1 MKMRLKADLALLLV
15 AILWG
20 SAFAAQRIAGQ
31 LGSVHF
37 FNAARFLVAGV
48 FLLPF
53 ALRSRWTGA
62 QVGWTCVAGVVLFAG
77 SALQQAGLQTTT
89 AGNAG
94 FLTSLYVVIV
104 PVVIFLGWRDKP
116 RLHSIAAIVLA
127 ALGAYLLSTGGLYR
141 IQSGDV
147 LELAGAAF
155 WALHVVILGKF
166 AFRYEP
172 IAISSGQL
180 LVASSLSWAASG
192 LWESNPFPL
201 NPMLLTSILY
211 TAIISLALGYT
222 LQIWGQRHTPPTDAA
237 IILSLEAVFAALAG
251 AVLLQERLS
260 PIQLLGCTI
269 IVVAVLVSQA
279 VGWSRMSAPRESS
292 QA

>member
-1 MKMRLKADLALLLV
+1 MRLKADVVLLLV

-31 LGSVHF
+31 LGSVHL
-37 FNAARFLVAGV
+37 FNAARFLLAGV
-48 FLLPF
+48 LLLPF
-53 ALRSRWTGA
+53 AFRSPWTRA
-62 QVGWTCVAGVVLFAG
+62 QVGWTCVAGAVLFAG

-104 PVVIFLGWRDKP
+104 PLVLFLGWRDKP
-116 RLHSIAAIVLA
+116 RPQSIVAIALA
-127 ALGAYLLSTGGLYR
+127 ALGAYLLSTGGSYR

-147 LELAGAAF
+147 LELGGAAL
-155 WALHVVILGKF
+155 WAVHVVLLGKF
-166 AFRYEP
+166 ASRYEP
-172 IAISSGQL
+172 IAFSSGQL

-192 LWESNPFPL
+192 LWESNQFPL
-201 NPMLLTSILY
+201 DSMLLTSILY
-211 TAIISLALGYT
+211 TAIVSLALGYT
-222 LQIWGQRHTPPTDAA
+222 LQIWGQKHTPPTDAA
-237 IILSLEAVFAALAG
+237 ILLSLESVFAALTG
-251 AVLLQERLS
+251 AVVLQERLN

-279 VGWSRMSAPRESS
+279 AAWSRMCAPRESS